1 MPYTDFTLENVEA
14 KLGVT
19 LVPGDLFPGLVPV
32 PAPPWLPPLL
42 AEFRAVFAR
51 STEKARSESIV
62 APILLAAAA
71 AAPPP
76 VTIFSGHRFDVD
88 AARSLVGECDF
99 LLARTDPIPRVK
111 APILSVIEAKRAD
124 IDLGIGQCVA
134 QMVATQEFNK
144 RANSTVETNYGCVT
158 NGIEWQF
165 LRLDGAV
172 VVMDRELFVTTD
184 LPRLLGALRLSLSVG
199 I

>member
-1 MPYTDFTLENVEA
+1 MAFTDFTLENVEA

-19 LVPGDLFPGLVPV
+19 IVPGDLFPGLQSVAP
-32 PAPPWLPPLL
+32 PPWLPSLL
-42 AEFRAVFAR
+42 AQYRAVFAR

-62 APILLAAAA
+62 APILIAAAD

-76 VTIFSGHRFDVD
+76 VTVFSGHRFDVD

-99 LLARTDPIPRVK
+99 LVARTEPIPRVK

-144 RANSTVETNYGCVT
+144 RANSPAEMNYGCVT

-172 VVMDRELFVTTD
+172 VAMDREMFVTTD
-184 LPRLLGALRLSLSVG
+184 LPRLLGALHLTLLTG
-199 I
+199 L

>member
-1 MPYTDFTLENVEA
+1 MAFTDFTLENVEA

-19 LVPGDLFPGLVPV
+19 IVPGDLFPGLQSASP
-32 PAPPWLPPLL
+32 PPWLPPLL
-42 AEFRAVFAR
+42 AQYRAVFAR

-62 APILLAAAA
+62 APILIAAAE

-76 VTIFSGHRFDVD
+76 VTVFSGHRFDVD

-99 LLARTDPIPRVK
+99 LLARTEPIPRVK

-144 RANSTVETNYGCVT
+144 RANSPGETSYGCVT
-158 NGIEWQF
+158 NGIGWQF
-165 LRLDGAV
+165 LRLDGILVA
-172 VVMDRELFVTTD
+172 MDREMFVTTD
-184 LPRLLGALRLSLSVG
+184 LPRLLGALRLTLLTG
-199 I
+199 L